1 MDGTRSV
8 RMSSRRTPWGPTRS
22 SWPIRSERVF
32 GLMRSARGCAS
43 SAAFRFVFFG
53 GGGLSRTRRTSL
65 SGSLVSLITIVDVS
79 FELPLGP

>member
-32 GLMRSARGCAS
+32 GLMRSARGWAS
-43 SAAFRFVFFG
+43 SAAFRFAFFG
-53 GGGLSRTRRTSL
+53 GGGLSRTGTVSL
-65 SGSLVSLITIVDVS
+65 SGSLALLFVIV
-79 FELPLGP
+79 E